1 MEAILRLMHEN
12 KITDY
17 DLSENISIH
26 HGIFS
31 AYPQDDGWCFQAD
44 HPVEL
49 NGKSV
54 TSGEIKPN
62 SAILIDYD
70 TKTAVLVMDKAFGK
84 PMLVDLENGLTI
96 GRKSD
101 NKIELK
107 TGLVSG
113 HHCRFVQKNGEWI
126 VEDLGST
133 NGTSVNDQLVQSA
146 VLRSGDILK
155 FGPYRLRFGKKL
167 CVENA
172 DAKVYFHV
180 SAKEEKI
187 EDVFDARPY
196 PWFSCAPRIYSE
208 LAPCHIRMESAPS
221 IGDKPTMGMGGI
233 ALSPQLLA
241 LSLGMQALRYGLG
254 RRKYSKKEKKRAEV
268 YANYLA
274 SVEGKLQEH
283 ADLQRKHEEKYHPST
298 MSCMTRV
305 FGPAPDLW
313 ERHPGDPDFLTLRLG
328 TGTVPAKARVEIP
341 ALHLQL
347 EEDELDHVPEQIAE
361 KYATVDEIPVYTD
374 LIRDG
379 NCGLAGPRNCTVAM
393 AQSMAVQ
400 IAALHSYDEVKIVVL
415 FPEQEK
421 ELWSWMRW
429 LPHCLSEDR
438 DVRYIGCGRDAKKVL
453 ESMEPI
459 IRQRME
465 NKNQWNFG
473 QQASKLPHYVFLVA
487 NPSILS
493 HSEIGSA
500 LMENRPE
507 LGISGIFLGQSSSD
521 FPHSVKNVVEVS
533 GSPAQMT
540 VHLATSNGR
549 QTLITNECLVPDGEF
564 ERFARKM
571 APIRLTGGHNKKQN
585 LPTNIGLFEG
595 LRIRDIDK
603 LDIDEWWEN
612 TATETS
618 MAVPIGVKADGSLF
632 YFNIHEKADGPHG
645 LVAGGT
651 GSGKSEMAKS
661 WIASMALQFP
671 PSEVNFVLI
680 DFKGESLLQPF
691 LELPHLAGSISNLD
705 KDVARSFSAMES
717 ELDHRQRLLA
727 EYECKDIIQYKKKRR
742 YDRSMPEMPYI
753 ILIVD
758 EFAELKKQFP
768 DFTKPLEHIY
778 QGGRSLGM
786 LVVLMTQSPSGVVTD
801 QMRSNAEFRWCLRV
815 KSDLDSRELLG
826 TTDASL
832 LRLPGR
838 AYVKSK
844 ENYELIQS
852 FFGSKMYRKEKEK
865 RPEDNCHV
873 YAVGWNGERLE
884 GQSTV
889 KRKESGL
896 EEINV
901 LVKKI
906 RDHCRRRQIPNA
918 KQLWQKE
925 LDERIDVFS
934 LEKQGKAWNNES
946 AWTIK
951 EPAKGPKAVLGLV
964 DDPKHQCQYDLTHDF
979 WKQGNLA
986 VYGMPQS
993 GKTTFLQ
1000 TMIVSLCNRY
1010 TPEEVQLY
1018 LMDMKAFGLRS
1029 IESFPHVGVA
1039 GGYDE
1044 PEVMDK
1050 MVSMFQEELTRR
1062 KKLFRKLGAGSPQ
1075 AYEEFTG
1082 QVLPTMILIVDD
1094 INQKKMAYTEFAE
1107 SINLI
1112 AKEGV
1117 SYGIYLVCSFAGTS
1131 NISYQLAQDIHVKV
1145 ALRLPE
1151 RSSYN
1156 DIVGRLEVGQS
1167 LSDVMGRG
1175 YVRGEKGTLLF
1186 QTAIAH
1192 PEVNDSYRTMQL
1204 RDTGDQMNKSW
1215 KGMRPQGIVKVP
1227 EVLCFDEL
1235 DGEPYLLGRNLDD
1248 GEVVR
1253 VNLEENQSLLISD
1266 GNVSAEDA
1274 EMGVKPPTDLLRNL
1288 IRQTGKI
1295 ADAEFYVYST
1305 RPKEFQDVTGNH
1317 KILTSIK
1324 ELDESIPTL
1333 RTELQRRQGLWKKDP
1348 TVRFSPIVVV
1358 LDGLYECIKEAE
1370 KDTIGR
1376 LEVFIRLGKGLNF
1389 SVIAA
1394 DTAKGVGK
1402 SRNEDSL
1409 LTATMRRGPVVLVGN
1424 TLAQHQVVDTYELR
1438 KKHPGPMGE
1447 EEACLV
1453 MSDADSVFFRWIH
1466 G

>member
-17 DLSENISIH
+17 DLSENMPFH

-31 AYPQDDGWCFQAD
+31 AYPQDCGWCFQAD
-44 HPVEL
+44 YPVVL

-70 TKTAVLVMDKAFGK
+70 TKTAALVMDKAFGK
-84 PMLVDLENGLTI
+84 PMLVELEDGLTI
-96 GRKSD
+96 GHKKD

-107 TGLVSG
+107 TGMVSG
-113 HHCRFVQKNGEWI
+113 HHCRFVQKNGQWI

-133 NGTSVNDQLVQSA
+133 NGTIVNDQIVSSA
-146 VLRSGDILK
+146 VLQSGDILK
-155 FGPYRLRFGKKL
+155 LGPYRLRYGKKL
-167 CVENA
+167 YVENA
-172 DAKVYFHV
+172 DEKVRFHV
-180 SAKEEKI
+180 PVKEEAI
-187 EDVFDARPY
+187 EDVFDPRPY

-254 RRKYSKKEKKRAEV
+254 RRKYSKKEKRRAEV

-274 SVEGKLQEH
+274 SIEGKLQEH
-283 ADLQRKHEEKYHPST
+283 AKLQRKHEEKYHPT
-298 MSCMTRV
+298 ALSCMTRV
-305 FGPAPDLW
+305 FGPAANLW

-328 TGTVPAKARVEIP
+328 TGTVPAKAKVEIP

-347 EEDELDHVPEQIAE
+347 EEDELDRVPEQIAE
-361 KYATVDEIPVYTD
+361 KYATVEDVPIYTD
-374 LIRDG
+374 LIHNG
-379 NCGLAGPRNCTVAM
+379 NCGLVGTRNCTIAM
-393 AQSMAVQ
+393 AQSMAAQ
-400 IAALHSYDEVKIVVL
+400 IAALHSYDEVKIVAL

-421 ELWSWMRW
+421 EQWSWMRW
-429 LPHCLSEDR
+429 LPHCLSEER
-438 DVRYIGCGRDAKKVL
+438 DVRYIGCGRDSKNVI
-453 ESMEPI
+453 ESIEPI
-459 IRQRME
+459 IRQRKE
-465 NKNQWNFG
+465 NKNQWSFG
-473 QQASKLPHYVFLVA
+473 QKASKLPHYIFLVA
-487 NPSILS
+487 DPKALN

-500 LMENRPE
+500 LVENQPE

-540 VHLATSNGR
+540 VHLTTPNGK
-549 QTLITNECLVPDGEF
+549 QTLTTKECVIPMSEL

-571 APIRLTGGHNKKQN
+571 APIRLQGGHSKMQN

-595 LRIRDIDK
+595 LGIRDIDK
-603 LDIDEWWEN
+603 MDFDEWWEN

-618 MAVPIGVKADGSLF
+618 LTVPIGVKADGSRF

-645 LVAGGT
+645 LVAGST

-661 WIASMALQFP
+661 WIAAMALQFP

-691 LELPHLAGSISNLD
+691 EELPHLAGAISNLD

-717 ELDHRQRLLA
+717 ELNNRQRLLA

-742 YDRSMPEMPYI
+742 YDRSMPEMSYI

-768 DFTKPLEHIY
+768 DFTKPLEHLY

-786 LVVLMTQSPSGVVTD
+786 FVVLMTQSPSGVVTD

-852 FFGSKMYRKEKEK
+852 FFGGKVYRKEKEK
-865 RPEDNCHV
+865 RPEDDCHV
-873 YAVGWNGERLE
+873 YAVGWNGERME
-884 GQSTV
+884 GQGIV
-889 KRKESGL
+889 KRKESGP
-896 EEINV
+896 EEIHV

-906 RDHCRRRQIPNA
+906 CDHCRKRQIPNA

-925 LDERIDVFS
+925 LDEKIDVFS
-934 LEKQGKAWNNES
+934 LAEQGTAWDIVGAWKQ
-946 AWTIK
+946 K

-1029 IESFPHVGVA
+1029 IEKFPHVGVA

-1044 PEVMDK
+1044 AEVLDK
-1050 MVSMFQEELTRR
+1050 IVSMIQDELTRR

-1112 AKEGV
+1112 AKEGAA
-1117 SYGIYLVCSFAGTS
+1117 YGIYLVCSFTGTS
-1131 NISYQLAQDIHVKV
+1131 NISYQLVQDIHVKV

-1151 RSSYN
+1151 RSNYN

-1186 QTAIAH
+1186 QTAIAY
-1192 PEVNDSYRTMQL
+1192 PKDNDSHRTMQL
-1204 RDTGDQMNKSW
+1204 RDTGDQMSISW
-1215 KGMRPQGIVKVP
+1215 KGTRPQGIVKVP
-1227 EVLCFDEL
+1227 ETLSFEDL

-1274 EMGVKPPTDLLRNL
+1274 QMGVKPTTDLLRNL
-1288 IRQTGKI
+1288 IRQTDKI
-1295 ADAEFYVYST
+1295 ADAELYVYST
-1305 RPKEFQDVTGNH
+1305 RPEEFQDVTGNH
-1317 KILTSIK
+1317 KILTNIK
-1324 ELDESIPTL
+1324 ELDEMIPTL
-1333 RTELQRRQGLWKKDP
+1333 RMELQRRQGLWKKDP
-1348 TVRFSPIVVV
+1348 MVKFSPIIVV

-1394 DTAKGVGK
+1394 DTAKGVGR

-1424 TLAQHQVVDTYELR
+1424 TLAQHQVVDSYELR
-1438 KKHPGPMGE
+1438 KKHPNPMGE

-1453 MSDADSVFFRWIH
+1453 LGESDGIFFRWIH

>member
-12 KITDY
+12 TITDY
-17 DLSENISIH
+17 DLSENTPIH

-31 AYPQDDGWCFQAD
+31 AYPQDGGWFFEATS
-44 HPVEL
+44 PVEL
-49 NGKSV
+49 NGTPV
-54 TSGEIKPN
+54 MSGKIKPM
-62 SAILIDYD
+62 STILIDYN
-70 TKTAVLVMDKAFGK
+70 TKTAALVMDKAVGNS
-84 PMLVDLENGLTI
+84 MQVELEDGLTI
-96 GRKSD
+96 GRKND

-107 TGLVSG
+107 TGFVSG
-113 HHCRFVQKNGEWI
+113 HHCRFVQKDGQWI

-133 NGTSVNDQLVQSA
+133 NGTIVNDQMVQSA
-146 VLRSGDILK
+146 VLQSGDILK
-155 FGPYRLRFGKKL
+155 FGPYCLRFGKKL

-172 DAKVYFHV
+172 DAKVIFHV
-180 SAKEEKI
+180 PAKEEAI
-187 EDVFDARPY
+187 SDVFDAHPY

-208 LAPCHIRMESAPS
+208 LAPCHIQIESAPS

-274 SVEGKLQEH
+274 SIEGKLQEH
-283 ADLQRKHEEKYHPST
+283 ADLQRKHEDKYHPSA

-305 FGPAPDLW
+305 FGPAENLW

-347 EEDELDHVPEQIAE
+347 EENELDRVPEQIAK
-361 KYATVDEIPVYTD
+361 KYAAVENVPIYTD
-374 LIRDG
+374 LMHHG
-379 NCGLAGPRNCTVAM
+379 NCGLAGSRSCTVAM
-393 AQSMAVQ
+393 AQSMAAQ
-400 IAALHSYDEVKIVVL
+400 IAALHSYDEVKIVAL

-421 ELWSWMRW
+421 EQWSWMRW

-438 DVRYIGCGRDAKKVL
+438 DVRYIGCGRDAKEVL
-453 ESMEPI
+453 KSIEPI

-465 NKNQWNFG
+465 NKSQWSFG

-487 NPSILS
+487 DPAILNY
-493 HSEIGSA
+493 SEIGSA
-500 LMENRPE
+500 LMENQPE
-507 LGISGIFLGQSSSD
+507 FGISGIFLGQSTSD

-533 GSPAQMT
+533 GSAVQMT
-540 VHLATSNGR
+540 VHLTTPNGK
-549 QTLITNECLVPDGEF
+549 QTLTTNECLIPDGEL

-571 APIRLTGGHNKKQN
+571 APIRLLGGHSKKHN

-603 LDIDEWWEN
+603 LDIDELWEN
-612 TATETS
+612 TAPETS
-618 MAVPIGVKADGSLF
+618 LTVPIGVKTDGSLF
-632 YFNIHEKADGPHG
+632 YFDIHEKVDGPHG
-645 LVAGGT
+645 MVAGST
-651 GSGKSEMAKS
+651 GSGKSEMAKA

-717 ELDHRQRLLA
+717 ELDNRQRLLA

-742 YDRSMPEMPYI
+742 YNRTMPEMPYI

-768 DFTKPLEHIY
+768 DFTKPLEHLY

-786 LVVLMTQSPSGVVTD
+786 FVVLMTQSPSGVVTD

-815 KSDLDSRELLG
+815 KSDLDSKELLG

-852 FFGSKMYRKEKEK
+852 FFGGKVYRKEKEK

-889 KRKESGL
+889 KRKERGP

-901 LVKKI
+901 LVKRI
-906 RDHCRRRQIPNA
+906 RDHCRRRQIPNV
-918 KQLWQKE
+918 KKLWQKE
-925 LDERIDVFS
+925 LAERIDVFS
-934 LEKQGKAWNNES
+934 LEGQGKAWDNEG
-946 AWTIK
+946 AWMQK
-951 EPAKGPKAVLGLV
+951 EPAKGPKTVLGLV
-964 DDPKHQCQYDLTHDF
+964 DDPKHQCQYDLIHDF

-1029 IESFPHVGVA
+1029 IETFPHVGVA

-1050 MVSMFQEELTRR
+1050 IVAIFQEELTRR
-1062 KKLFRKLGAGSPQ
+1062 KKLFRNLGAGSPQ

-1082 QVLPTMILIVDD
+1082 QILPTMILIVDD

-1107 SINLI
+1107 SINII
-1112 AKEGV
+1112 AKEGAA
-1117 SYGIYLVCSFAGTS
+1117 YGIYLVCSFAGTS

-1156 DIVGRLEVGQS
+1156 DIVGRLGVGQS

-1175 YVRGEKGTLLF
+1175 YVRGEKETLLF
-1186 QTAIAH
+1186 QTAIAY
-1192 PEVNDSYRTMQL
+1192 PKDNDSHRTMQL
-1204 RDTGDQMNKSW
+1204 RDTADRMSSAW
-1215 KGMRPQGIVKVP
+1215 KGSRPQGIVKVP
-1227 EVLCFDEL
+1227 EEL
-1235 DGEPYLLGRNLDD
+1235 YFGDVDGEPYLLGRNLDD

-1266 GNVSAEDA
+1266 ANVSAEDA
-1274 EMGVKPPTDLLRNL
+1274 EMGVKPSADLLRNL
-1288 IRQTGKI
+1288 VRQSERI
-1295 ADAEFYVYST
+1295 ADAELYVYST
-1305 RPKEFQDVTGNH
+1305 RPEEFQDVIGNH

-1324 ELDESIPTL
+1324 ELDEIIPAL
-1333 RTELQRRQGLWKKDP
+1333 RTELQRRQGLWKKDS
-1348 TVRFSPIVVV
+1348 TVKFSPIIVV

-1424 TLAQHQVVDTYELR
+1424 NLAQHQAADTYELR

-1447 EEACLV
+1447 EEACL
-1453 MSDADSVFFRWIH
+1453 MLSDTDSLIFRWIH

>member
-1 MEAILRLMHEN
+1 MEAILRLMNEN

-17 DLSENISIH
+17 DLSENIPIH
-26 HGIFS
+26 HGIFT
-31 AYPQDDGWCFQAD
+31 AYPQDEGWFFETTS
-44 HPVEL
+44 PVEL
-49 NGKSV
+49 NGEPV
-54 TSGEIKPN
+54 TYGVIRVN
-62 SAILIDYD
+62 SAILIDVA
-70 TKTAVLVMDKAFGK
+70 TRTAALVMDKAIGK
-84 PMLVDLENGLTI
+84 SMLVDLEDGLTI

-113 HHCRFVQKNGEWI
+113 HHCQFVQKNGQWL

-133 NGTSVNDQLVQSA
+133 NGTVVNDQLVTSA
-146 VLRSGDILK
+146 VLQLGDILK

-172 DAKVYFHV
+172 DSKVHFHIPV
-180 SAKEEKI
+180 KEETI

-196 PWFSCAPRIYSE
+196 PWFSCASRIYSE
-208 LAPCHIRMESAPS
+208 LVPCHIRMESAPA
-221 IGDKPTMGMGGI
+221 IGDKPAMGMGGI

-274 SVEGKLQEH
+274 SVEEKLQEH
-283 ADLQRKHEEKYHPST
+283 AELQRKHEEKYHPSM

-305 FGPAPDLW
+305 FGPAADLW
-313 ERHPGDPDFLTLRLG
+313 ERHPEDPDFLTLRLG

-347 EEDELDHVPEQIAE
+347 EEDELDRVPEKIE
-361 KYATVDEIPVYTD
+361 KKYAVVENVPIYTD
-374 LIRDG
+374 LIHQG
-379 NCGLAGPRNCTVAM
+379 NCGIVGSRSCTVAM
-393 AQSMAVQ
+393 AQSMVVQ
-400 IAALHSYDEVKIVVL
+400 LAALHSYDEVKIVVL
-415 FPEQEK
+415 FPEQEAK
-421 ELWSWMRW
+421 QWSWMRW

-438 DVRYIGCGRDAKKVL
+438 DVRYIGCGHDAKKVL
-453 ESMEPI
+453 ESIEPI
-459 IRQRME
+459 IRQRKE

-473 QQASKLPHYVFLVA
+473 QQMSKLPHYIFFVA
-487 NPSILS
+487 DPNSLN
-493 HSEIGSA
+493 HSEIGSV
-500 LMENRPE
+500 LMENQPD
-507 LGISGIFLGQSSSD
+507 LGISGIFLGQTSSD

-533 GSPAQMT
+533 GSSAQMT
-540 VHLATSNGR
+540 VNLTTSNGK
-549 QTLITNECLVPDGEF
+549 QTLTTNECLIPDGEL

-571 APIRLTGGHNKKQN
+571 APIRLIGGHNKKQN
-585 LPTNIGLFEG
+585 LPTNISLFEG
-595 LRIRDIDK
+595 LRIRDIDN
-603 LDIDEWWEN
+603 LDIDEFWEN
-612 TATETS
+612 TAPETS
-618 MAVPIGVKADGSLF
+618 LKVPIGVKTDGSLF

-645 LVAGGT
+645 LVAGST

-661 WIASMALQFP
+661 WIATMALQFP

-717 ELDHRQRLLA
+717 ELDNRQRLFA
-727 EYECKDIIQYKKKRR
+727 MYECKDIIQYKKKRR

-753 ILIVD
+753 ILVVD

-768 DFTKPLEHIY
+768 DFTKPLEHLY
-778 QGGRSLGM
+778 QVGRSHGIF
-786 LVVLMTQSPSGVVTD
+786 VVLMTQSPSGVVTD
-801 QMRSNAEFRWCLRV
+801 QMRKNAEFRWCLRV
-815 KSDLDSRELLG
+815 KEGSDSKELLD

-844 ENYELIQS
+844 ESYELIQS
-852 FFGSKMYRKEKEK
+852 FFGGNVYRKDTER
-865 RPEDNCHV
+865 RPEDHCHV
-873 YAVGWNGERLE
+873 YAVGLHGERLE
-884 GQSTV
+884 GQDAV
-889 KRKESGL
+889 KRKVSGP

-901 LVKKI
+901 LVKRI
-906 RDHCRRRQIPNA
+906 REHCKQKKIPNA

-925 LDERIDVFS
+925 LPENLDLFS
-934 LEKQGKAWNNES
+934 LEGQGES
-946 AWTIK
+946 WDKSGVWIPK
-951 EPAKGPKAVLGLV
+951 ELGRGPKAVIGLV
-964 DDPKHQCQYDLTHDF
+964 DDPRHQRQYDLAHDF

-1000 TMIVSLCNRY
+1000 TMIVSLCNKY

-1029 IESFPHVGVA
+1029 IEKFPHVGVA
-1039 GGYDE
+1039 SGYDE
-1044 PEVMDK
+1044 PEIMDK
-1050 MVSMFQEELTRR
+1050 IIFIFQEELTRR
-1062 KKLFRKLGAGSPQ
+1062 KQLFRELGAGSPQ

-1082 QVLPTMILIVDD
+1082 QILPTMILIVDD
-1094 INQKKMAYTEFAE
+1094 INQKKMAYTEFSE

-1112 AKEGV
+1112 AKEGAT
-1117 SYGIYLVCSFAGTS
+1117 YGIYLVCSFAGTS
-1131 NISYQLAQDIHVKV
+1131 NISYQLVQDIHVKV

-1151 RSSYN
+1151 RSGYN
-1156 DIVGRLEVGQS
+1156 EIVGHLEVGQS
-1167 LSDVMGRG
+1167 ISDVMGRG

-1186 QTAIAH
+1186 QTAVAY
-1192 PEVNDSYRTMQL
+1192 PKENDSHRTLQL
-1204 RDTGDQMNKSW
+1204 RDTGDQMCKSW
-1215 KGMRPQGIVKVP
+1215 KKTRPQGIVKIP
-1227 EVLCFDEL
+1227 EILYWDEP

-1266 GNVSAEDA
+1266 ANVSAEDA
-1274 EMGVKPPTDLLRNL
+1274 ESGVKPSADMLRNL
-1288 IRQTGKI
+1288 VRQTERI
-1295 ADAEFYVYST
+1295 ADAELYVYST
-1305 RPKEFQDVTGNH
+1305 RPEEFQDVIGNH

-1324 ELDESIPTL
+1324 ELDEIIPTL
-1333 RTELQRRQGLWKKDP
+1333 RAELQRRKGLCQKNPMVK
-1348 TVRFSPIVVV
+1348 FSPIIVI

-1389 SVIAA
+1389 SVIAE

-1409 LTATMRRGPVVLVGN
+1409 LTATMRRGLIVLVGN
-1424 TLAQHQVVDTYELR
+1424 NLAQHQAVDTYEIR
-1438 KKHPGPMGE
+1438 KKHPVPMGE

-1453 MSDADSVFFRWIH
+1453 RSDTDSLFFRWLH